1 MSVREV
7 EEVIED
13 MLDSAYMPLRNIEET
28 AKMQKIIRLAIA
40 LFNAVYAKL
49 VKLETAVED
58 ILDSLYM
65 PLRSD
70 VRGTGEMQK
79 IIGLAIALIIAS
91 AIMPVAL
98 SNLASVNTSDWDPTA
113 KTLWPLVSIFGVLAI
128 VLIFLRYVQRK

>member
-1 MSVREV
+1 VHVKELVKGV
-7 EEVIED
+7 EGRIED
-13 MLDSAYMPLRNIEET
+13 MLDS
-28 AKMQKIIRLAIA
+28 
-40 LFNAVYAKL
+40 
-49 VKLETAVED
+49 
-58 ILDSLYM
+58 
-65 PLRSD
+65 LRSNI
-70 VRGTGEMQK
+70 RGTGEMQK